1 MLQAISNISQAIYT
15 ANLYVV
21 IDKYVQTLNYVLQND
36 EVIVCT
42 RIRRG
47 ERKGFYHCKSIFTT
61 VNDDGARQRRSVSST
76 ASPEERVGDPKAA
89 SEQYC
94 CRPVRK
100 MVCECE

>member
-61 VNDDGARQRRSVSST
+61 VSDDAARQRRSVSST
-76 ASPEERVGDPKAA
+76 VSPEERVGEAKAA
-89 SEQYC
+89 NTQYC
-94 CRPVRK
+94 CRSVTK
-100 MVCECE
+100 IVCECK